1 VKSNSAPRS
10 KGRYSYG
17 ISLWIP
23 YTFIAPSVLIFALF
37 IIWPAFN
44 GFYQSFF
51 TRGIIVTPDVPELSS
66 TFVGL
71 GNYLKLLSDSR
82 FLEALGNTL
91 IFAFTTVPLIMV
103 LSLLLGIL
111 LSKTFRGVGIV
122 RSIVYWPA
130 MISFIIVGIVWKWIL
145 GYESG
150 ILNYLLQTLG
160 FDKVPWLTDPTVAMI
175 SVILVS
181 VWASVGF
188 YMVIYIAG
196 LKSIPESYYEAAMV
210 DGATAWQRFRY
221 ITLPQLRPIILL
233 VMVLAS
239 INMFKVYQQAK
250 VLTAG
255 GPGRSTV
262 FIVQNIYEEA
272 FKLPNSVGYAAA
284 ESVIFFLIMLI
295 LTLVQFWISRDGKE

>member
-1 VKSNSAPRS
+1 VKSSRTLS
-10 KGRYSYG
+10 LKGRYG
-17 ISLWIP
+17 VPLWIP
-23 YTFIAPSVLIFALF
+23 YAFIAPSVLIFALF
-37 IIWPAFN
+37 IIWPALN
-44 GFYQSFF
+44 GFYQSAF
-51 TRGIIVTPDVPELSS
+51 TRGIIVSPGVPELSS

-71 GNYLKLLSDSR
+71 GNYKKLLTDSR
-82 FLEALGNTL
+82 FLEALGNTF

-103 LSLLLGIL
+103 ISLLLGML
-111 LSKTFRGVGIV
+111 LARDFRGVGIV
-122 RSIVYWPA
+122 RSIAYWPA

-150 ILNYLLQTLG
+150 ILNYLLLTLG
-160 FDKVPWLTDPTVAMI
+160 FDKVPWLTDPTIAMI
-175 SVILVS
+175 SVIGVS

-196 LKSIPESYYEAAMV
+196 IKSIPESYYEAAMV
-210 DGATAWQRFRY
+210 DGATAWQRFWY
-221 ITLPQLRPIILL
+221 ITLPQLRPIVLL

-255 GPGRSTV
+255 GPGRATV
-262 FIVQNIYEEA
+262 YIVQNIYEEA

-284 ESVIFFLIMLI
+284 QSVIFFLIMLI
-295 LTLVQFWISRDGKE
+295 LTLVQFRASRDGKE